1 MASVFTTKFQYKEVF
16 YTAHITQ
23 LDGSIHIS
31 VPEELHHLLPDG
43 KAVYKLEKGLE
54 LSSPEL
60 TEYESLMIAILAS
73 LEESGVLKDNH
84 TSPNTEKEAE

>member
-1 MASVFTTKFQYKEVF
+1 MVNVFTTEFQYNGAF

-23 LDGSIHIS
+23 LDDSIHIS

-43 KAVYKLEKGLE
+43 KAVYKLRKGLE

-60 TEYESLMIAILAS
+60 TEYQRLMIAILAS
-73 LEESGVLKDNH
+73 IEESGALKDNH

>member
-1 MASVFTTKFQYKEVF
+1 MASVFTTEFQYNEQF

-23 LDGSIHIS
+23 LDGSIHVF

-43 KAVYKLEKGLE
+43 KAVYHLKKGLE

-60 TEYESLMIAILAS
+60 TEYQSLMVAILAS
-73 LEESGVLKDNH
+73 LEESAALKDNN
-84 TSPNTEKEAE
+84 TSPNTEKETE